1 MQLVYKILLGVTVF
15 LLLVAGG
22 LVAFY
27 FLRYQPRTM
36 LLLYK
41 TTSPTFSAD
50 DANKF
55 AAHFGGTW
63 STKPELVNY
72 INQGYT
78 TTSAGFLSDTTAME
92 PGCTGQNGGSVPP
105 LAYYSYIPA
114 GATGPQLGNACSAG
128 YYITGA
134 FPGIT
139 PPDGWKIMPFVPTTP
154 EPKSW
159 SGFVDSLEYIGLTI
173 KNIF

>member
-27 FLRYQPRTM
+27 FLKYQPRTM

-41 TTSPTFSAD
+41 TTSPTFSAT
-50 DANKF
+50 DANNF

-63 STKPELVNY
+63 STMSDLTNY
-72 INQGYT
+72 ATLGYT
-78 TTSAGFLSDTTAME
+78 TTSAGFLSGTSKME
-92 PGCTGQNGGSVPP
+92 PGCLAQNGGLVTPP
-105 LAYYSYIPA
+105 EAYYV
-114 GATGPQLGNACSAG
+114 TGPTGISTACSAG

-139 PPDGWKIMPFVPTTP
+139 PPDGWQIMPFVPTAP
-154 EPKSW
+154 DPKSW